1 MTRSPTE
8 DLVDPPAHEPPTTKE
23 GWTAF
28 IEQQPSRMEVL
39 APARLSALT
48 PAERDAYDDAR
59 IAHHARLIIVATP
72 TVDQIVNAGR
82 RLVLL
87 NRGTDTARRGLVVTG
102 DSGTGKSTAIKQ
114 LGKHH
119 ELLARRRRTAPGP
132 FLPVVYVTVP
142 PAATPKVLAAEFA
155 RFLGLPLPRN
165 LNQVNITN
173 AVCDVLSQLG
183 TDLVLVDEIHNL
195 NLATRV
201 GAEASDQLKYLAE
214 RLPATFVYAG
224 IDVEHAGLFS
234 GVRGRQIAGRFA
246 SIATTAFAYGTRTQR
261 EQWAA
266 LVSALEHALRLH
278 QHRTGSLLRLAGYL
292 HERTS
297 GMIGSLSHLIRD
309 AAIEA
314 IFDGAERITKT
325 ALDRVVLDHAAE
337 PPRRGAAAS
346 PARPRRMPAHTAS
359 SGAA

>member
-1 MTRSPTE
+1 MTR
-8 DLVDPPAHEPPTTKE
+8 DKLVEPPVHEPPTTKE
-23 GWTAF
+23 GWAAF
-28 IEQQPSRMEVL
+28 VRQQPSGADL
-39 APARLSALT
+39 LPARQLAALD
-48 PAERDAYDDAR
+48 PVEREAYDEAR
-59 IAHHARLIIVATP
+59 LAHHARLVVVATP
-72 TVDQIVNAGR
+72 TVDQIVKTGR
-82 RLVLL
+82 RLVVL
-87 NRGTDTARRGLVVTG
+87 NSGTDTARRGLVVTG

-119 ELLARRRRTAPGP
+119 ELLTRRRRTASGP

-173 AVCDVLSQLG
+173 AVCDVLCKLG

-201 GAEASDQLKYLAE
+201 GAESSDQLKYLAE
-214 RLPATFVYAG
+214 RIPATFVYAG

-234 GVRGRQIAGRFA
+234 GVRGRQIAGRFS
-246 SIATTAFAYGTRTQR
+246 SIATTTFAHGTRTER

-266 LVSALEHALRLH
+266 LVGALEQALRLH
-278 QHRTGSLLRLAGYL
+278 QHRSGSLVRLAAYL
-292 HERTS
+292 RERTS

-314 IFDGAERITKT
+314 ILDGSERITKT
-325 ALDRVVLDHAAE
+325 ALDHVILDHAAE
-337 PPRRGAAAS
+337 HPR
-346 PARPRRMPAHTAS
+346 PAGTPKPRPRQTTTRAVG
-359 SGAA
+359 SGVA